1 MTRFEALSPLPLA
14 GMEVM
19 LDGMKLDFS
28 AVAQSIA
35 SEFLTPVGPIPL
47 ERLMRLHA
55 PTIEVFRTAGLKWDQ
70 IGRLLAQA
78 GVCRTD
84 GRPFSAA
91 QLRGVYR
98 RSTSCS
104 AIVSQP
110 GPEGTRPVR
119 QAEKLRPNPKC
130 DAAASVQRTLPTGE
144 CRETT
149 PRLRRRDELVPD
161 GRPVEGLRPA
171 RTQVL
176 DLMRQSADARRSR
189 N

>member
-1 MTRFEALSPLPLA
+1 MTRFEALSRLPLA
-14 GMEVM
+14 GMELM
-19 LDGMKLDFS
+19 LDGMKVDFS

-35 SEFLTPVGPIPL
+35 SEFLTPVDPIPL

-91 QLRGVYR
+91 HLRGVYR
-98 RSTSCS
+98 RSTSR
-104 AIVSQP
+104 AAFVSQS
-110 GPEGTRPVR
+110 GPEGTIPAR
-119 QAEKLRPNPKC
+119 QAAKHMSNSKGE
-130 DAAASVQRTLPTGE
+130 AATSVPRTQQING
-144 CRETT
+144 CRERA
-149 PRLRRRDELVPD
+149 PRPRQPDELVPD
-161 GRPVEGLRPA
+161 GAPIDKQRPA
-171 RTQVL
+171 RCQVL